1 MLEVVAQR
9 LTRLTAKGQ
18 LTIPVEIRNDLNLK
32 PGDYLAVSTKE
43 GHIIVEKTTNIDPL
57 SESDPIWKMI
67 GIGKSKYKDIS
78 EKHDSYLAEGEIES
92 WDKD

>member
-1 MLEVVAQR
+1 MMSQR

-18 LTIPVEIRNDLNLK
+18 LTIPVEIRKNFNLK
-32 PGDYLAVSTKE
+32 PGDYLAVSTAD
-43 GHIIVEKTTNIDPL
+43 GNIIVKKATTITPL
-57 SESDPIWKMI
+57 TDNDPIWKMI
-67 GIGKSKYKDIS
+67 GIGKSSYTDAS